1 MSLQTALS
9 GLLGAQTALDTVSND
24 LANASTTAFKS
35 QTALFEDVYPAGA
48 SNVPGIGTATEAISS
63 DFTQGDLTATG
74 NPLDAAIEGNGYFL
88 VNSNGTTQ
96 YTRDGAFQLN
106 SNGQLTNLNGDAV
119 EGYQE
124 VNGAL
129 SNTVGPITVNTGA
142 MPAKQ
147 TSTVGLTVNLNSG
160 DAVPTAPFTT
170 TGIPAADTYNETTS
184 VVTYDSL
191 GNANTTQL
199 YFVNNN
205 NAVAGTST
213 TAGTPATWSVYAETL
228 SPSGT
233 VVPTAG
239 GADTQ
244 LLSTLTFNADG
255 TLASTNPATS
265 TLTTDWNNG
274 ASNLTPVTFNFTGT
288 TLGAQTFAVAGT
300 TNNGYAPGSYSGTS
314 IAANGQVQS
323 TYSNGQVVSSGTLAI
338 ANFINQEGLT
348 PVSGNLFSATQS
360 SGQPVMDTPGVGLAG
375 TLSGG
380 NLEASNASTSS
391 LLVSLIQYQ
400 QAYQANTS
408 VIQTEQSDSQRL
420 IQI

>member
-106 SNGQLTNLNGDAV
+106 SDGQLTNLNGDAV

-147 TSTVGLTVNLNSG
+147 TSTVGLTLNLNSG
-160 DAVPTAPFTT
+160 DPAPTVTPFVTT
-170 TGIPAADTYNETTS
+170 TSPPAADTYNESTS

-191 GNANTTQL
+191 GNANTTEL

-205 NAVAGTST
+205 NA
-213 TAGTPATWSVYAETL
+213 TATAPATWSVYAETMN
-228 SPSGT
+228 PSGT
-233 VVPTAG
+233 VIPTAG

-244 LLSTLTFNADG
+244 LVSTLTFNSDG

-265 TLTTDWNNG
+265 TLTTNWNNG
-274 ASNLTPVTFNFTGT
+274 ASNGTPVTFNFTGT
-288 TLGAQTFAVAGT
+288 TLGAQTFGVAGN
-300 TNNGYAPGSYSGTS
+300 TNNGYAPGTYSGTS
-314 IAANGQVQS
+314 IAANGQIQS

-348 PVSGNLFSATQS
+348 PISGNMYAATQS
-360 SGQPVMDTPGVGLAG
+360 SGQPIMDTPGVGLAG